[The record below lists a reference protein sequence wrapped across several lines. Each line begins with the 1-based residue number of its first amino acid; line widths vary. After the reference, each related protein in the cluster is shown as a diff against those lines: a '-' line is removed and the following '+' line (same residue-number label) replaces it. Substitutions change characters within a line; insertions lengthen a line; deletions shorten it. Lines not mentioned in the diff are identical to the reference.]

1 LEWRHSSPDRKI
13 GLLYEEDTAMSKNAK
28 GSDGRKVGEQGQLWL
43 RLPGLVREALYDT
56 VIGTG
61 LACVNEVLEAERV
74 RFCGVRYQH
83 QAQRQALRA
92 GTVASSLVL
101 GGRRVKVPRP
111 RARSLDGHELVLPS
125 WQAWSSRDPLDQR
138 SVEQMVLGVSS
149 RRYARS
155 LEPLAQDLE
164 VSGVS
169 KSAVSE
175 RFVIGTQRRL
185 AELMTRDL
193 RGLSLVVL
201 MIDGVH
207 FADHVILAA
216 VGIDHNGAKQVLG
229 LREGAT
235 ENAAACKALLAD
247 LIERGL
253 AVNRCIVVVIDGAK
267 ALHRAVTDTFGE
279 RALIQRCQQH
289 KKRNVTDSLPQRM
302 RGSVLQA
309 INQAYAIRDAK
320 HARKLLENLARRLEH
335 AHPGAAASLREGLD
349 ETLTLMRLELPQ
361 NLERVL
367 SSTNLIEN
375 LFSSVRDTARRVKRW
390 QGGMMVLRWTAAGV
404 LEAERHFRKIVG
416 YRALPKLVAALH
428 NRDATFEPRRGVE
441 NTKSAA

>member
-1 LEWRHSSPDRKI
+1 
-13 GLLYEEDTAMSKNAK
+13 
-28 GSDGRKVGEQGQLWL
+28 
-43 RLPGLVREALYDT
+43 LYDT

-428 NRDATFEPRRGVE
+428 NRDATFETRRGVE

>member
-1 LEWRHSSPDRKI
+1 
-13 GLLYEEDTAMSKNAK
+13 
-28 GSDGRKVGEQGQLWL
+28 L

-193 RGLSLVVL
+193 RGRSLVVL

-320 HARKLLENLARRLEH
+320 HARKLLENLARRLEP

-428 NRDATFEPRRGVE
+428 NRDATFETRRGVE